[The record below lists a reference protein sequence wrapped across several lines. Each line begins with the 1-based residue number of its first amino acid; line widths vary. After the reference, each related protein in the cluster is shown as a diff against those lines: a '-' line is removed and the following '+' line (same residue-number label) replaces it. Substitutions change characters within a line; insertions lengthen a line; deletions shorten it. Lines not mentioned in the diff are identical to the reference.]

1 MRKCHMQEMRH
12 ALWSGVSFSPKRVQA
27 PFSMRAADS
36 SPLKWTACPCSMW
49 STPLGLCCWLGVDF
63 MDESHAMQVRYVV
76 DRRLIFG
83 LVVAVEQIDG
93 CAREP
98 SPDKHIT
105 SVSGYHMQDHASLSM
120 NGKLEFQTLSES
132 RSSLAMADVPPWRP
146 SQRRR
151 NQSDDRLPD
160 SYYLQWSQLC
170 GLPLPHP
177 ASPRSLA
184 P

>member
-1 MRKCHMQEMRH
+1 
-12 ALWSGVSFSPKRVQA
+12 
-27 PFSMRAADS
+27 MRAADS

-49 STPLGLCCWLGVDF
+49 STPLGLCCWLCVDF

-83 LVVAVEQIDG
+83 LVVAVEQIDA

-105 SVSGYHMQDHASLSM
+105 SVSGYHIPDHASLSM
-120 NGKLEFQTLSES
+120 NGNLVCETLSAT

-151 NQSDDRLPD
+151 KQSDRLPD
-160 SYYLQWSQLC
+160 SKSLQWSQLS
-170 GLPLPHP
+170 GLPLSHP
-177 ASPRSLA
+177 ARGAERHERAHNPLPARLHRFS
-184 P
+184 